1 MPPAAHANSPG
12 RFEGSEAS
20 GRGLGILSHRPLWAL
35 SLLCVQ
41 EGEVLFQDV
50 TELPDQL
57 VSLVREH
64 VHEYPSEW
72 KAIESIAEKLD
83 MHHETLRIWVRRA
96 EVDSGERP
104 GLTTDERPRCGSS
117 SVR

>member
-1 MPPAAHANSPG
+1 LAAVAEGCRDLRHVPLLTKSRMPPAARANSPG
-12 RFEGSEAS
+12 PFEGSEAS

-50 TELPDQL
+50 TALPDQL

-64 VHEYPSEW
+64 VH
-72 KAIESIAEKLD
+72 D
-83 MHHETLRIWVRRA
+83 MIDHLEIL
-96 EVDSGERP
+96 P
-104 GLTTDERPRCGSS
+104 LPP
-117 SVR
+117 